1 MTWLCDVVVVMQG
14 CYDDLVNL
22 VSIEVVST
30 KSTILWMRW
39 LSIQDGWMNE
49 LMLGW
54 NEGLIDEVFI

>member
-1 MTWLCDVVVVMQG
+1 MCDVVVVMQG
-14 CYDDLVNL
+14 CYDDMSNL

-30 KSTILWMRW
+30 KSTILWTRW

-54 NEGLIDEVFI
+54 NEGLIDEVFK